1 MSINKVLNRPMFRRE
16 ALRKGHLKP
25 IRANTG
31 VFAGPPAVSMQ
42 KPTGGPLFSSGT
54 KGPFPK
60 MFSYN
65 PVDGSYLTK
74 YGANQLRRF
83 PGVQITGNDSNAKI
97 SIRGINSMFNQ
108 QGPLFYINN
117 SPVGNDYSLIY
128 NMVDPNDIKTIKV
141 LKEPTELQRYG
152 FRGSNGVIIIKLK

>member
-1 MSINKVLNRPMFRRE
+1 MRSLFLI
-16 ALRKGHLKP
+16 
-25 IRANTG
+25 
-31 VFAGPPAVSMQ
+31 VF
-42 KPTGGPLFSSGT
+42 LFSCSST
-54 KGPFPK
+54 SQINTSKYINNEK
-60 MFSYN
+60 NDLKYRSE
-65 PVDGSYLTK
+65 SISLT
-74 YGANQLRRF
+74 NQLRRF

>member
-1 MSINKVLNRPMFRRE
+1 MRNLFLI
-16 ALRKGHLKP
+16 
-25 IRANTG
+25 
-31 VFAGPPAVSMQ
+31 VF
-42 KPTGGPLFSSGT
+42 LFSCSST
-54 KGPFPK
+54 YQINTYKNIDDEK
-60 MFSYN
+60 KILKYRSE
-65 PVDGSYLTK
+65 SISLT
-74 YGANQLRRF
+74 NQLRKF

>member
-1 MSINKVLNRPMFRRE
+1 MRSLFLI
-16 ALRKGHLKP
+16 
-25 IRANTG
+25 
-31 VFAGPPAVSMQ
+31 VF
-42 KPTGGPLFSSGT
+42 LFSCSST
-54 KGPFPK
+54 SQINTYKNIDDEK
-60 MFSYN
+60 KNLKYRSE
-65 PVDGSYLTK
+65 SISLT
-74 YGANQLRRF
+74 NQLRRF

>member
-1 MSINKVLNRPMFRRE
+1 MRNLFLI
-16 ALRKGHLKP
+16 
-25 IRANTG
+25 
-31 VFAGPPAVSMQ
+31 VF
-42 KPTGGPLFSSGT
+42 LFSCSST
-54 KGPFPK
+54 SQINTSKNIDDEK
-60 MFSYN
+60 NNLKYRSE
-65 PVDGSYLTK
+65 SISLT
-74 YGANQLRRF
+74 NQLRRF

-141 LKEPTELQRYG
+141 LKYEKKNFSIFCPSR
-152 FRGSNGVIIIKLK
+152 